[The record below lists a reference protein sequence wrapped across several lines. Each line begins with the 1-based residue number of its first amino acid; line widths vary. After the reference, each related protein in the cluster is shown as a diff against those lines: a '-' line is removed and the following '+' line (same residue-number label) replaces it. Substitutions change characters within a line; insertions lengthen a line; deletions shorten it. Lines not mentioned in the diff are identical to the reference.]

1 VDYETESLD
10 LQCQKLHM
18 IKPKFDPIVLFI
30 GAIAL
35 AIAHEEPL

>member
-1 VDYETESLD
+1 
-10 LQCQKLHM
+10 M